1 MYTQELLSFITKL
14 LGRPHI
20 HRNNEYAFNCPFCN
34 HPDRDSL
41 EQQIRTGI
49 LKPEDLDRSEGW
61 ASGSAHRHMRRHAG
75 DYHNNSNS
83 DCPICTHPERAEIES
98 SILEGRAGIEEF
110 AYELNVDDSIISHHM
125 EKHIK
130 PLIKAAAEVE
140 MIPTAIQSTRDSLA
154 KIEKNMNRLDSIFTL
169 HLDGLEAQ
177 YIEEAIVDFLSKSK
191 FRITQIKAPV
201 ILESFTIPDQSVNVK
216 LDTLLGEYQPILKTL
231 KKLATRVGLGSG
243 IDSLEG

>member
-1 MYTQELLSFITKL
+1 MA
-14 LGRPHI
+14 GR
-20 HRNNEYAFNCPFCN
+20 RTRKNCPFCN

-177 YIEEAIVDFLSKSK
+177 YIETPDLISPKDIDLAVRLHREIRETLNELAKWMDKMEVIDKSDSINVITVIQAHFAEKSPEEWRVLRNALAEAGV
-191 FRITQIKAPV
+191 
-201 ILESFTIPDQSVNVK
+201 LE
-216 LDTLLGEYQPILKTL
+216 E
-231 KKLATRVGLGSG
+231 
-243 IDSLEG
+243 

>member
-1 MYTQELLSFITKL
+1 MA
-14 LGRPHI
+14 GR
-20 HRNNEYAFNCPFCN
+20 RTRKNCPFCN

-177 YIEEAIVDFLSKSK
+177 YIETPDLISPKDIDLAVRLHREIRETLNELAKWMDKMEVIDKSESINVITVIQAHFAEKSPEEWRVIRNALAEAGV
-191 FRITQIKAPV
+191 
-201 ILESFTIPDQSVNVK
+201 LE
-216 LDTLLGEYQPILKTL
+216 E
-231 KKLATRVGLGSG
+231 
-243 IDSLEG
+243 

>member
-1 MYTQELLSFITKL
+1 MA
-14 LGRPHI
+14 GR
-20 HRNNEYAFNCPFCN
+20 RTRKNCPFCN

-125 EKHIK
+125 ERHIK

-177 YIEEAIVDFLSKSK
+177 YIETPDLISPKDIDLAVRLHREIRETLNELAKWMDKMEVIDKSESINVITVIQAHFAEKSPEEWRVLRNALAEAGV
-191 FRITQIKAPV
+191 
-201 ILESFTIPDQSVNVK
+201 LE
-216 LDTLLGEYQPILKTL
+216 E
-231 KKLATRVGLGSG
+231 
-243 IDSLEG
+243 

>member
-1 MYTQELLSFITKL
+1 MA
-14 LGRPHI
+14 GR
-20 HRNNEYAFNCPFCN
+20 RTRKNCPFCN

-177 YIEEAIVDFLSKSK
+177 YIETPDLISPKDIALAVRLHREIRETLNELAKWMDKMEVIDKSESINVITVIQAHFAEKSPEEWRVLRNALAEAGV
-191 FRITQIKAPV
+191 
-201 ILESFTIPDQSVNVK
+201 LE
-216 LDTLLGEYQPILKTL
+216 E
-231 KKLATRVGLGSG
+231 
-243 IDSLEG
+243 

>member
-1 MYTQELLSFITKL
+1 MA
-14 LGRPHI
+14 GR
-20 HRNNEYAFNCPFCN
+20 RTRKNCPFCN

-177 YIEEAIVDFLSKSK
+177 YIETPDLISPKDIDLAVRLHREIRETLNELAKWMDKMEVIDKSESINVITVIQAHFAEKSPEEWRVLRNALAEAGV
-191 FRITQIKAPV
+191 
-201 ILESFTIPDQSVNVK
+201 LE
-216 LDTLLGEYQPILKTL
+216 E
-231 KKLATRVGLGSG
+231 
-243 IDSLEG
+243 

>member
-1 MYTQELLSFITKL
+1 MA
-14 LGRPHI
+14 GR
-20 HRNNEYAFNCPFCN
+20 RTRKNCPFCN

-177 YIEEAIVDFLSKSK
+177 YIETPDLISPKVIDLAVRLHREIRETLNELAKWMDKMEVIDKSESINVITVIQAHFAEKSPEEWRVLRNALAEAGV
-191 FRITQIKAPV
+191 
-201 ILESFTIPDQSVNVK
+201 LE
-216 LDTLLGEYQPILKTL
+216 E
-231 KKLATRVGLGSG
+231 
-243 IDSLEG
+243 

>member
-1 MYTQELLSFITKL
+1 M
-14 LGRPHI
+14 
-20 HRNNEYAFNCPFCN
+20 
-34 HPDRDSL
+34 

-125 EKHIK
+125 ERHIK

-177 YIEEAIVDFLSKSK
+177 YIETPDLISPKDIDLAVRLHREIRETLNELAKWMDKMEVIDKSESINVITVIQAHFAEKSPEEWRVLRNALAEAGV
-191 FRITQIKAPV
+191 
-201 ILESFTIPDQSVNVK
+201 LE
-216 LDTLLGEYQPILKTL
+216 E
-231 KKLATRVGLGSG
+231 
-243 IDSLEG
+243 

>member
-1 MYTQELLSFITKL
+1 MA
-14 LGRPHI
+14 GR
-20 HRNNEYAFNCPFCN
+20 RTRKNCPFCN

-154 KIEKNMNRLDSIFTL
+154 KIEKNLNRLDSIFTL

-177 YIEEAIVDFLSKSK
+177 YIETPDLISPKDIDLAVRLHREIRETLNELAKWMDKMEVIDKSESINVITVIQAHFAEKSPEEWRVLRNALAEAGV
-191 FRITQIKAPV
+191 
-201 ILESFTIPDQSVNVK
+201 LE
-216 LDTLLGEYQPILKTL
+216 E
-231 KKLATRVGLGSG
+231 
-243 IDSLEG
+243 